1 MIKRSGAP
9 SCGSVHRDRG
19 SVTLEA
25 ALVLPVLLLLAVTLL
40 WAMGVAFTALAMGD
54 AVRTSARLIARGESA
69 DAVMTLLQESL
80 PDSEVVLEPRDVD
93 IVITAER
100 FVSVPIPV
108 LNGVGFTVTQSAAA
122 PLEGVG

>member
-1 MIKRSGAP
+1 VIKRSGAP
-9 SCGSVHRDRG
+9 SFDSVHRDRG

-25 ALVLPVLLLLAVTLL
+25 ALVLPVLLLVAVTLM

-69 DAVMTLLQESL
+69 DAVMTQLQESL
-80 PDSEVVLEPRDVD
+80 PDSEVVLEPRGVD
-93 IVITAER
+93 IMIRAER

-108 LNGVGFTVTQSAAA
+108 FDEFGFTVTQSATA